1 MRHER
6 LRVHFD
12 KPSVSPSLSLSLS
25 DGSPPVILY
34 YIKLIICAARLY
46 ILFYRVALDR
56 PAIRSVFFNARYQ
69 RGKIGLR
76 PGKKSPVSRLVC
88 AAPLDLTKT
97 HSARGNIRN
106 YTEVKNSGILP
117 RPLTWQW
124 GLKRCLL
131 HVFNRRL
138 NCHYVGSF
146 YFILVRIFCEKE
158 SKSRRDNIYLLSIR
172 VSQVL
177 VTFNYQKIYQKS
189 EVERRFSVLI
199 WRGLNNPNLGGN
211 VRREEG
217 GGENI
222 AHSLNTDPSFLSPNY
237 RPSSPLRWNLSG
249 H

>member
-1 MRHER
+1 MQSNKAWDTKGCGYTLINHPFPR
-6 LRVHFD
+6 
-12 KPSVSPSLSLSLS
+12 LSLSLS

-138 NCHYVGSF
+138 NCHYVSSF
-146 YFILVRIFCEKE
+146 VLFQLEYFA
-158 SKSRRDNIYLLSIR
+158 RR
-172 VSQVL
+172 
-177 VTFNYQKIYQKS
+177 
-189 EVERRFSVLI
+189 
-199 WRGLNNPNLGGN
+199 NPNHA
-211 VRREEG
+211 E
-217 GGENI
+217 I
-222 AHSLNTDPSFLSPNY
+222 IYIYY
-237 RPSSPLRWNLSG
+237 RFAYPKFW
-249 H
+249 